1 MRQAEHDRRVWDD
14 EGEERRRGRAG
25 RIPVSCQGC
34 ECKRR
39 AARSV
44 SNPPFENICT
54 RHGCLFWPPICPNQ
68 LPSLTSSPQNWHGR
82 AEAQGQT
89 HSHCLAL
96 GLLGSVLVAHGCRIH
111 GSFASYQLHDRLK
124 EGSSEKNL
132 RRDWESRRSGFG

>member
-54 RHGCLFWPPICPNQ
+54 RHGCLFWPPDLSESASVANK
-68 LPSLTSSPQNWHGR
+68 
-82 AEAQGQT
+82 
-89 HSHCLAL
+89 LATEL
-96 GLLGSVLVAHGCRIH
+96 A
-111 GSFASYQLHDRLK
+111 
-124 EGSSEKNL
+124 
-132 RRDWESRRSGFG
+132 WESRGSGTDPLTLPCPRLTRLRSGGAWM